1 MTGNVSVILLCG
13 GRSARMGTDKSRL
26 VLMGKTLLQIQLEKA
41 RALGLAEELLCGGS
55 GLPDLYEDAGPLSGL
70 LTGLTAAHNETC
82 LVLPVDLPFLPVSA
96 LRALLALHA
105 SSSAPATLLCH
116 GGRTEPLA
124 GVYEKRL
131 SSEMDAFLSS
141 GRRTVNAFLDRI
153 PWQPFDP
160 ELPEVCFLNCNTPED
175 WALALRLCAD
185 SREYGGSPDLFGISP

>member
-1 MTGNVSVILLCG
+1 MPETVSFILLCG
-13 GRSARMGTDKSRL
+13 GRSARMGMDKSQL
-26 VLMGKTLLQIQLEKA
+26 VLMGKTLPQIQLDKA
-41 RALGLAEELLCGGS
+41 RALGLGEELLCGGS
-55 GLPDLYEDAGPLSGL
+55 GLPDLYKDAGPLSGL
-70 LTGLTAAHNETC
+70 LTGLMAARNDTC

-131 SSEMDAFLSS
+131 APEMDAFLLS

-185 SREYGGSPDLFGISP
+185 SRQNAFPPDSFGILP